1 MLLEDYFDFFENPY
15 AVRIKGRRIGLE
27 HVVERYKDGQTAEQ
41 IAAYYGD
48 LPLESIYAAI
58 LYYLHNREAVDTY
71 LDEIDRLTQERIRE
85 ARANPSPVARRMKA
99 IKEQWERE
107 GRFPREDPLPAR

>member
-58 LYYLHNREAVDTY
+58 LYYLHNREAVDAY
-71 LDEIDRLTQERIRE
+71 LAEIDRLTQERIRE

-99 IKEQWERE
+99 TKEQWQRE
-107 GRFPREDPLPAR
+107 GRFPIEDPLPAR

>member
-27 HVVERYKDGQTAEQ
+27 HVVERYKHGQTAEQ

-48 LPLESIYAAI
+48 LPLEGIYAAI
-58 LYYLHNREAVDTY
+58 LYYLHNREAVDAY

-85 ARANPSPVARRMKA
+85 AEASPSPASLRMRKLL
-99 IKEQWERE
+99 KQQREQV
-107 GRFPREDPLPAR
+107 GNEDPLPLG